1 MQIRVQLSG
10 LMRLVHGSLTFL
22 FRQYSATW
30 FLGGSA
36 TKIEESSS
44 GIMIQLHMQLGSL
57 ITRLSGEA
65 TRTAATRPCYSRLLC
80 HSAALLFEEGS
91 SLGRVGASQNTTR
104 PCYQQISMSLGHAIR
119 RSARHSAMLPRFL
132 ASLGHAISRSARHS
146 AMLPK
151 FLASLGHA
159 IQSAIPLGCGSV
171 VVLFNF

>member
-10 LMRLVHGSLTFL
+10 LMRSVHGSLTIL

-57 ITRLSGEA
+57 ITQPLGHTIVGCCA
-65 TRTAATRPCYSRLLC
+65 TRQGD
-80 HSAALLFEEGS
+80 ALLFEESS

-104 PCYQQISMSLGHAIR
+104 PCYQQVSMALGHAIS

-159 IQSAIPLGCGSV
+159 LQSAIPLDYGSV